1 MTNKKLRYFSYYGC
15 NDPERRRDN
24 SPAADTKMDYIMEV
38 LNRIGYD
45 VEHVSLAQSATPKYI
60 SGYCEKKGNNTFRY
74 FASFGKT
81 LSPLRVFN
89 RWFVHL
95 QFLIWCMFNL
105 KRNEQ
110 VLVYHSLGFDADF
123 LFLKKI
129 KGIRIIGDIEEIY
142 QDVSKQKP
150 SQERNEYRFIDI
162 CDKYM
167 FPNTILNE
175 RLNKSNK
182 PFVVVHGIY
191 KPNRYSE
198 VSYDDGKIHILYAG
212 TYDPNKGGAL
222 ASVRAAEFLDG
233 RFHLH
238 LTGFGTKA
246 DEESV
251 IKEIERMKPLTKCQ
265 ITFHGYL
272 NDSAFYDLMHNC
284 SIGLCTQDPTSLLNL
299 TSFPSKI
306 LNYMAN
312 GLLVLSGRNRAIEDS
327 AVGDIVYYYDS
338 QTPQNIAHAIQTMDL
353 KDCDKGNNRLL
364 QLDATFLEDLKHI
377 LHI

>member
-81 LSPLRVFN
+81 SSPLRVFN
-89 RWFVHL
+89 RWFVHI
-95 QFLIWCMFNL
+95 QFLIWCLFNL

-123 LFLKKI
+123 LFLKKV

-175 RLNKSNK
+175 RINKAKK
-182 PFVVVHGIY
+182 PYVVVHGIY
-191 KPNRYSE
+191 KPNKYSE
-198 VSYDDGKIHILYAG
+198 VSYNDGKIHILYAG

-222 ASVRAAEFLDG
+222 ASVRAAEYLDENY
-233 RFHLH
+233 HLH
-238 LTGFGTKA
+238 LTGFGTKK
-246 DEESV
+246 DEETV
-251 IKEIERMKPLTKCQ
+251 IKEIERVQPLTKCQ

-272 NDSAFYDLMHNC
+272 DDDSFLDLMHHC
-284 SIGLCTQDPTSLLNL
+284 SIGLCTQDPTSQLNL

-312 GLLVLSGRNRAIEDS
+312 GLVVLSGRNRAIEDS
-327 AVGDIVYYYDS
+327 AVGDMVCYYENQEPHVMAKSIKSIVKPKSSGITERLKELD
-338 QTPQNIAHAIQTMDL
+338 IQFAESL
-353 KDCDKGNNRLL
+353 AFLL
-364 QLDATFLEDLKHI
+364 QD
-377 LHI
+377 

>member
-1 MTNKKLRYFSYYGC
+1 MPNKKLRYFSYYGC

-45 VEHVSLAQSATPKYI
+45 VEHVSLAQSSIPKYLP
-60 SGYCEKKGNNTFRY
+60 GYCEKKGNNSFRY
-74 FASFGKT
+74 FGSFGKT
-81 LSPLRVFN
+81 SSPLRIFN

-123 LFLKKI
+123 IFMKKVM
-129 KGIRIIGDIEEIY
+129 GIRIIGDIEEIY

-150 SQERNEYRFIDI
+150 SQERNEYRFIDA

-175 RLNKSNK
+175 RLNKTNR
-182 PFVVVHGIY
+182 PYVVVHGIY
-191 KPNRYSE
+191 KPNVYSI
-198 VSYDDGKIHILYAG
+198 VSYNDDKIHILYAG
-212 TYDPNKGGAL
+212 TYDPHKGGAL
-222 ASVRAAEFLDG
+222 ASVRMAEFLDE
-233 RFHLH
+233 RYHLH
-238 LTGFGTKA
+238 LTGFGNAK
-246 DEESV
+246 DEE
-251 IKEIERMKPLTKCQ
+251 IIKKEIERVRTLTKCK
-265 ITFHGYL
+265 ISFHGYL
-272 NDSAFYDLMHNC
+272 DDESFYDLMHHC
-284 SIGLCTQDPTSLLNL
+284 SIGLCTQNPTSKLNL

-312 GLLVLSGRNRAIEDS
+312 GLVVLSGKNRAIEES
-327 AVGDIVYYYDS
+327 TVGDMVCYYDNQEPDKMAS
-338 QTPQNIAHAIQTMDL
+338 AIINMPHIEGV
-353 KDCDKGNNRLL
+353 KERLME
-364 QLDATFLEDLKHI
+364 LDRDFAKSLSELINK
-377 LHI
+377 

>member
-1 MTNKKLRYFSYYGC
+1 MTNPRFRYFSYYGC

-81 LSPLRVFN
+81 SSPLRVFN
-89 RWFVHL
+89 RWFVHI
-95 QFLIWCMFNL
+95 QFLTWCLFNL

-110 VLVYHSLGFDADF
+110 VLVYHSLGYDADF
-123 LFLKKI
+123 LFLKKV

-142 QDVSKQKP
+142 QDVSRQKS

-175 RLNKSNK
+175 RINKSNK
-182 PFVVVHGIY
+182 PYIVCHGIY
-191 KPNRYSE
+191 KVNKYDP
-198 VSYDDGKIHILYAG
+198 VSYNDGKIHVLYAG
-212 TYDPNKGGAL
+212 TYDPNKGGAI
-222 ASVRAAEFLDG
+222 ASIKAAEFLDE
-233 RFHLH
+233 RYHLH
-238 LTGFGTKA
+238 VTGFGSEKFEKDVQKEVERINSITKA
-246 DEESV
+246 
-251 IKEIERMKPLTKCQ
+251 Q

-272 NDSAFYDLMHNC
+272 DDTAFIDLIHHC
-284 SIGLCTQDPTSLLNL
+284 SIGLCTQNPTKTLNL

-312 GLLVLSGRNRAIEDS
+312 GLVVTSGRNRAIEES
-327 AVGDIVYYYDS
+327 AVGNLIYYYEEQTPKCIAETIMTINNPNSKEGFNRLMMLDS
-338 QTPQNIAHAIQTMDL
+338 QFQENLKLFIQ
-353 KDCDKGNNRLL
+353 
-364 QLDATFLEDLKHI
+364 
-377 LHI
+377 

>member
-1 MTNKKLRYFSYYGC
+1 MTNKRLRYFSYYGC
-15 NDPERRRDN
+15 SDPERRRDN

-45 VEHVSLAQSATPKYI
+45 VEHVSMAQSAIPKYI

-74 FASFGKT
+74 FSSFGIT
-81 LSPLRVFN
+81 TSPLRVFN

-95 QFLIWCMFNL
+95 QFLIWCLFNL

-110 VLVYHSLGFDADF
+110 VLVYHSLGFDAD
-123 LFLKKI
+123 LILLYRLKKI
-129 KGIRIIGDIEEIY
+129 RFIGDIEEIY

-162 CDKYM
+162 CEKYM

-175 RLNKSNK
+175 RINKTNK
-182 PFVVVHGIY
+182 PYVVVHGIY
-191 KPNRYSE
+191 KPNEYTE
-198 VSYDDGKIHILYAG
+198 VSYNDGKIHILYAG

-222 ASVRAAEFLDG
+222 ASVKAAEFLDEKY
-233 RFHLH
+233 HLH
-238 LTGFGTKA
+238 LTGFGIKK
-246 DEESV
+246 DEEAV
-251 IKEIERMKPLTKCQ
+251 IKEIERVRPLTKCQ

-272 NDSAFYDLMHNC
+272 DDESFLDLMHHC
-284 SIGLCTQDPTSLLNL
+284 SIGLCTQDPTNLLNL

-312 GLLVLSGRNRAIEDS
+312 GLVVLSGRNRAIEES
-327 AVGDIVYYYDS
+327 AVGDMVCYYEN
-338 QTPQNIAHAIQTMDL
+338 QKAEEMAAAIINMPHIEGVKKRLTDL
-353 KDCDKGNNRLL
+353 DGHFAKS
-364 QLDATFLEDLKHI
+364 LDVI
-377 LHI
+377 LNK